1 MDSTS
6 LARRFRASAEEVGQA
21 RREATAFAR
30 ERGVVDPDAVA
41 LALSEAIS
49 NVVLHAYVDDPEPGD
64 VELFARSLPE
74 DGLMIAVCDDGR
86 GMTPRPDSP
95 GLGLGLPLLAAL
107 TERFEVQSR
116 PGGGTRLCLFFATAG

>member
-6 LARRFRASAEEVGQA
+6 LARRFRASADQVGQA

-30 ERGVVDPDAVA
+30 RRGVVDPDAVA
-41 LALSEAIS
+41 LALSEAIT
-49 NVVLHAYVDDPEPGD
+49 NVVLHAYVDAAEPGE
-64 VELFARSLPE
+64 VELVARDLAD
-74 DGLMIAVCDDGR
+74 DGLMISVCDDGR

-116 PGGGTRLCLFFATAG
+116 PGGGTRLCLFFATAS